1 MTEKKENLPA
11 KNSDKS
17 LEVVRD
23 LTAQFA
29 TFYFGEHF
37 FGLPIED
44 VIEINRALDITP
56 VPLAPEYVAGVV
68 NLRGQILTAIH
79 LGKRIGLAIKGLKP
93 VEQLNNLIMGD
104 REEPISL
111 LVEQIGDVMAVPV
124 EQIEAPPD
132 LIHGVEKK
140 YVKNVCKLPGRLL
153 IILDS
158 ENLQA
163 SPGEKE
169 KQQDVN

>member
-1 MTEKKENLPA
+1 MVETKGETLPA
-11 KNSDKS
+11 KAGERS

-23 LTAQFA
+23 LTTQFA

-68 NLRGQILTAIH
+68 NLRGQILTAVH
-79 LGKRIGLAIKGLKP
+79 LGKRIGLHVEDGKP
-93 VEQLNNLIMGD
+93 LEKLNNLIMGD

-111 LVEQIGDVMAVPV
+111 LVEQIGDVMAVGID
-124 EQIEAPPD
+124 QIEAPPD
-132 LIHGVEKK
+132 LIHGVDKHF
-140 YVKNVCKLPGRLL
+140 VKNVCKLPEKLL
-153 IILDS
+153 IILNTD
-158 ENLQA
+158 NLQA
-163 SPGEKE
+163 PPKDKS
-169 KQQDVN
+169 